1 MNINYK
7 GIIYY
12 FNEVCILT
20 RLASNANKPMK
31 QDICNKKLNTKA
43 IAAYNAKDLTTGISD
58 KLPIKKHVISA
69 RVVMKIDGPIL
80 LKTRPM

>member
-1 MNINYK
+1 MYVIKTNW
-7 GIIYY
+7 
-12 FNEVCILT
+12 VLT
-20 RLASNANKPMK
+20 RLASNANNPIK

-43 IAAYNAKDLTTGISD
+43 IAAYNAKNLTTGISD

-69 RVVMKIDGPIL
+69 SVVMKIDGPIL

>member
-1 MNINYK
+1 
-7 GIIYY
+7 
-12 FNEVCILT
+12 
-20 RLASNANKPMK
+20 MK
-31 QDICNKKLNTKA
+31 QDICNKKLNTRA

-69 RVVMKIDGPIL
+69 RVAMKIDGPIL